1 MTLYRRKLETVEA
14 FHYEAAL
21 ETMDFKYP
29 FPDWLKD
36 MVTVRENAI
45 LHLDTDFRLVRVKPG
60 QWVVKDSSGNLHIYW
75 TQKNFTKDMRLRV
88 TNFCDRHRWRG
99 CPSAYASRDRSQA
112 APTRLT
118 DRGRRARC
126 SSRSRAPSGR
136 RSRASAPCRSRAPR
150 VSRSRTRRSV
160 RGR

>member
-45 LHLDTDFRLVRVKPG
+45 LHLDTDFGLVRVKPG
-60 QWVVKDSSGNLHIYW
+60 QWLLKIAAAIYTYW
-75 TQKNFTKDMRLRV
+75 TQKNFTKDMRPRV

-99 CPSAYASRDRSQA
+99 SPSAYASRDRS
-112 APTRLT
+112 
-118 DRGRRARC
+118 
-126 SSRSRAPSGR
+126 
-136 RSRASAPCRSRAPR
+136 
-150 VSRSRTRRSV
+150 
-160 RGR
+160 